1 MMRVKYVQPDGDE
14 TVVVALR
21 GDTVMS
27 TAIGAGVPGIVADC
41 RGGLTC
47 ATCHVF
53 LDAEWVGCA
62 GERELEE
69 EEMLELTA
77 VPATE
82 SSRLSCQVVLTD
94 ELDGLVVYVPEAQE

>member
-1 MMRVKYVQPDGDE
+1 MRVTYIQPDGDE
-14 TVVVALR
+14 MEIEASR

-27 TAIGAGVPGIVADC
+27 AAIAAGVPGIVADC

-53 LDAEWVGCA
+53 VDQQWIGLM
-62 GERELEE
+62 GEKEPEE

-77 VPATE
+77 VPMTDY
-82 SSRLSCQVVLTD
+82 SRLSCQIVLVD
-94 ELDGLVVYVPEAQE
+94 ELDGVVVNVPEAQE

>member
-1 MMRVKYVQPDGDE
+1 MTYIQPDGASSE
-14 TVVVALR
+14 VEASR
-21 GDTVMS
+21 GDSVMS
-27 TAIGAGVPGIVADC
+27 AAIAAGVPGIVADC

-53 LDAEWVGCA
+53 VDEEWLERVG
-62 GERELEE
+62 EKEPEE

-82 SSRLSCQVVLTD
+82 CSRLSCQIVLVD
-94 ELDGLVVYVPEAQE
+94 ELDGLVVTVPEEQE